1 MHGSSLC
8 LRSLYWDG
16 TKNDAKG
23 LEEDVVRSARG
34 LVFPYGSFALGVSSV
49 ASDID
54 L

>member
-1 MHGSSLC
+1 M
-8 LRSLYWDG
+8 YWNG
-16 TKNDAKG
+16 PKNDAKG
-23 LEEDVVRSARG
+23 LEVDVVRTARG